1 MITYFLQLSA
11 YSLLFYGMYL
21 LLLKWQPYALL
32 SRVFLWATIILP
44 FILPFARFT
53 WSGSVGILPSGP
65 IMRYLPE
72 VTFQPYATPASVI
85 SWRDLSLMVYAGIVA
100 VLFLKNGMQWF
111 RFRKQLLLAEKIRVD
126 DQEIAILPQ
135 QGPGSF
141 GKNIFFPDY
150 DITLPVLRHEQAHVA
165 QKHYL
170 DLLIL
175 RLIRIFCWPHFLLYF
190 LEKELRLTHEYAAD
204 RAAVPEDNHS
214 YAQLLLSQTFDTH
227 HPFVPT
233 FFHHPIKQRII
244 MLQQEIKTKTG
255 RRLRLKSGLS
265 IALLSAVIV
274 FAQCGNKHELEFGKA
289 ESTTF
294 SAIATPVE
302 KSKPEMTN
310 QATQAKQ
317 TLDSYN
323 REVRENRTPTTEAG
337 IIPQAMLDS
346 PIVYKYVEYMPE
358 FVGDVSAWLRENLK
372 YPESAYKENKSG
384 RVITQFVVSENGMVK
399 DAVVVKSSDVPE
411 LDEEALRVINTMP
424 AWKPGKQSGKTV
436 AVYYTLPINFQLG
449 K

>member
-21 LLLKWQPYALL
+21 LLLKRQPYALL

-53 WSGSVGILPSGP
+53 WAGSVGILPSGP

-72 VTFQPYATPASVI
+72 VTFQPHAASDSVI
-85 SWRDLSLMVYAGIVA
+85 SWRSLSLMVYAGIVA

-111 RFRKQLLLAEKIRVD
+111 RFRKQVLLAEKIRVD

-214 YAQLLLSQTFDTH
+214 YAQLLLAQTFDTH

-233 FFHHPIKQRII
+233 FFHHPLKQRII
-244 MLQQEIKTKTG
+244 MLQKEIKTKTG

-274 FAQCGNKHELEFGKA
+274 FAQCQKGEDKA
-289 ESTTF
+289 TVNSL
-294 SAIATPVE
+294 P
-302 KSKPEMTN
+302 
-310 QATQAKQ
+310 
-317 TLDSYN
+317 
-323 REVRENRTPTTEAG
+323 PTTV
-337 IIPQAMLDS
+337 QA
-346 PIVYKYVEYMPE
+346 YKFVEDMPE
-358 FVGDVSAWLRENLK
+358 FKGNVSEYLGRNLR
-372 YPESAYKENKSG
+372 YPEAARDQNKEG
-384 RVITQFVVSENGMVK
+384 RAIIQFIVDK
-399 DAVVVKSSDVPE
+399 DGKVRDAKVVKSSGTPA
-411 LDEEALRVINTMP
+411 LDEEGLRVVRAMP
-424 AWKPGKQSGKTV
+424 EWEPGRQGGV
-436 AVYYTLPINFQLG
+436 AVPVYFTLPIQFVLTDATHIMPDG
-449 K
+449 KVEK